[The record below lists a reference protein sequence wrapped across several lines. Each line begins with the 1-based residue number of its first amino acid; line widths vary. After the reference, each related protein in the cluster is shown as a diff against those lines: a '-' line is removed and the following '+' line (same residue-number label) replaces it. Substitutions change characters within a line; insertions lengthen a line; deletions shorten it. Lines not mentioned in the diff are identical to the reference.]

1 MLKFYPMSLLKKI
14 NVFRR
19 KVTKML
25 TSSIGKKNKPNK
37 PFDSN
42 TNIKRILVSRP
53 NHRLGNQLLVTPLL
67 QELETL
73 FPESKIDLFVKGGVS
88 HEIFKNYSQVDQII
102 SLPKKHFKELGS
114 YLKAWFNLK
123 RKKYDLAI
131 NVVKGSSSG
140 RISIKT
146 AKSTFKLYGDEI
158 ENNMPSNNDINHI
171 AKQPVYNLRAELER
185 LGMEIPKKKVPSLNL
200 KLSKIELAKGKSDL
214 EKIYNNNLKTV
225 SLLTYATGDKCY
237 SKEWWDVF
245 YKDLKSN
252 LPDVNFVEI
261 LPVEN
266 ISQLNFSIPSYYSK
280 EIRDIAGIIANTSVF
295 IGADSGMMHL
305 ATSSGTATLGLFSV
319 TNPTTYE
326 PYGKMNK
333 GINTHEV
340 SNLEIIE
347 MVKTILNSNL

>member
-1 MLKFYPMSLLKKI
+1 MSLLKKI

-19 KVTKML
+19 KATKML
-25 TSSIGKKNKPNK
+25 TSGIGKNNKINK

-42 TNIKRILVSRP
+42 TKIKRILVSRP

-140 RISIKT
+140 RISVKVANAT
-146 AKSTFKLYGDEI
+146 YKFYGEEF
-158 ENNMPSNNDINHI
+158 ENTSPSKDDFNHI
-171 AKQPVYNLRAELER
+171 AKQPVYNLRAELDRMGFKTVRTE
-185 LGMEIPKKKVPSLNL
+185 VPSLNL
-200 KLSKIELAKGKSDL
+200 KLNEDEIAKGKLHL

-225 SLLTYATGDKCY
+225 SLFTYATGDKCY

-245 YKDLKSN
+245 YKDLKNN
-252 LPDVNFVEI
+252 LPEVNFVEI

-280 EIRDIAGIIANTSVF
+280 EIRDIAGVIANTSVF

-305 ATSSGTATLGLFSV
+305 ATASGTPTLGLFSI
-319 TNPTTYE
+319 TNPVTYE
-326 PYGKMNK
+326 PYGKMNR
-333 GINTHEV
+333 GINTNHV